1 MHGARQEIFSENL
14 PDEHFYPKLLRWHS
28 SQCKETKEKTANHLV
43 PRWVQQE
50 ELMSGL
56 MNIPERSMQNIQ
68 MESLKI
74 LIIMIHGKEEMKGQ
88 NSK

>member
-1 MHGARQEIFSENL
+1 
-14 PDEHFYPKLLRWHS
+14 
-28 SQCKETKEKTANHLV
+28 
-43 PRWVQQE
+43 
-50 ELMSGL
+50 MSGL